1 MGVGAGMTGS
11 CSVVEAVFLVVCYE
25 AATMSK
31 VDNEASRDARSPN
44 RLQID
49 RKKYLGFGRI
59 SRYFLR
65 SIWIFDGRF
74 GKSTDKRKSD
84 AQIGSQI
91 GPKSA

>member
-44 RLQID
+44 RLHID
-49 RKKYLGFGRI
+49 
-59 SRYFLR
+59 
-65 SIWIFDGRF
+65 
-74 GKSTDKRKSD
+74 
-84 AQIGSQI
+84 
-91 GPKSA
+91 